1 MKRQLALL
9 DYALG
14 ALGRRRMRSISLAVG
29 IAFVL
34 ALYASVLFV
43 TDSLRREVRVTRGE
57 LPALTVQRLV
67 AGRPAL
73 VDRTTADAIARIPA
87 VKSARPRVW
96 GYFFV
101 PALSGNL
108 TVVGVDTARPDVV
121 RDLGRT
127 VRGGRVLRPGG
138 AASGEMLMGEALADM
153 LGLRVGDELML
164 PTGGPERFLRLV
176 GTFRSESALRT
187 ADVLLTSEADARAL
201 LSVPDGQATDVAVE
215 LTNPDEAKIV
225 AEKIAELL
233 PGARVI
239 DEALLDRTY
248 DLTFSARSGLLA
260 AALLPALAALLLL
273 AWDRLSGLGELER
286 REIGVLKSIGW
297 ETRDVLTA
305 RMWESLVVSLG
316 GAVPGLVLAYV
327 WVFPLH
333 APGLAGVLYGWSAI
347 YPPIVLVP
355 AVSLEQLLALA
366 ALVVVPFVAVS
377 IVPAWRAAMLD
388 PDEAMRGLE

>member
-1 MKRQLALL
+1 MKRQIALL

-29 IAFVL
+29 IALVVTM
-34 ALYASVLFV
+34 YASVLFV
-43 TDSLRREVRVTRGE
+43 TDALRREVQVTKGE

-73 VDRTTADAIARIPA
+73 IDRATADAIAAIPA

-108 TVVGVDTARPDVV
+108 TIVGVDTARPAALG
-121 RDLGRT
+121 DLART
-127 VRGGRVLRPGG
+127 VRGGRSLR
-138 AASGEMLMGEALADM
+138 ADSASGEMVMGDALADL

-187 ADVLLTSEADARAL
+187 ADVLVTSEADARAL
-201 LSVPDGQATDVAVE
+201 LSVPEGQATDVAVE

-225 AEKIAELL
+225 AEKIGDML
-233 PGARVI
+233 PSSRVI
-239 DEALLDRTY
+239 DEQLLDRTY

-305 RMWESLVVSLG
+305 RIWESLVVSLAG
-316 GAVPGLVLAYV
+316 SMSGLVAAYV

-333 APGLAGVLYGWSAI
+333 APGLAGVLFGWSAI
-347 YPPIVLVP
+347 YPPIALVP
-355 AVSLEQLLALA
+355 AVSLEQLLALV

-377 IVPAWRAAMLD
+377 LVPAWRAAMLD
-388 PDEAMRGLE
+388 PDQAMRGLE

>member
-1 MKRQLALL
+1 MRRQLALL

-14 ALGRRRMRSISLAVG
+14 ALARRRARSVSLAVG

-43 TDSLRREVRVTRGE
+43 TDALRREVRVTRGE

-73 VDRTTADAIARIPA
+73 IDGATADAMAAIPA
-87 VKSARPRVW
+87 VRSARPRVW
-96 GYFFV
+96 GYFFI

-108 TVVGVDTARPDVV
+108 TVVGVDTTRPDAL
-121 RDLGRT
+121 RDLART
-127 VRGGRVLRPGG
+127 VHAGRSLRPGT
-138 AASGEMLMGEALADM
+138 AGEMVMGEALADM
-153 LGLRVGDELML
+153 LGLRAGDELML
-164 PTGGPERFLRLV
+164 PSTGPERFLRLV

-187 ADVLLTSEADARAL
+187 ADVLVTSEADARGL
-201 LSVPDGQATDVAVE
+201 LSVPEGQATDVAVE

-225 AEKIAELL
+225 ADKIAELV

-239 DEALLDRTY
+239 DEELLDRTY
-248 DLTFSARSGLLA
+248 DLTFSARAGLLA

-305 RMWESLVVSLG
+305 RVWESLIVSAA
-316 GAVPGLVLAYV
+316 GAIPGLVLAYV

-333 APGLAGVLYGWSAI
+333 APGLAGVLFGWSAI

-355 AVSLEQLLALA
+355 AVSAEQLLALVA
-366 ALVVVPFVAVS
+366 IVVVPFVSVS
-377 IVPAWRAAMLD
+377 LVPAWRAAMLD
-388 PDEAMRGLE
+388 PDQAMRGLE